1 MEKSD
6 FAIYEKNGEIYSI
19 GIKFNNFLRK
29 NNLPA
34 MIGGGNSK
42 FKNNGYNYYKKVSDS
57 KCKEAV
63 DWWNQN
69 EEKWALVRNKWE
81 DIYSKNKD
89 ISLKKLINNKPLFS
103 YLFNKE
109 IKKETEI
116 TSIIDNFVKK

>member
-42 FKNNGYNYYKKVSDS
+42 FKNNKHFSSLGLPVGLSLLDRHLDNTQIH
-57 KCKEAV
+57 
-63 DWWNQN
+63 QN
-69 EEKWALVRNKWE
+69 LHEKIQNKTLE
-81 DIYSKNKD
+81 GGVINNDIYTKLLELVDQNKKAKSKTRKMQKRRR
-89 ISLKKLINNKPLFS
+89 KKTRKL
-103 YLFNKE
+103 
-109 IKKETEI
+109 
-116 TSIIDNFVKK
+116 